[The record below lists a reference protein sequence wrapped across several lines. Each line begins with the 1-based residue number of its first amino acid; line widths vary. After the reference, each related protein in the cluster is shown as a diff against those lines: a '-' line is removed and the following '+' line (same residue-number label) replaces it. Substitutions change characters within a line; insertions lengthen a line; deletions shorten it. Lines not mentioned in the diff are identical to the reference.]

1 MSSAPVVHHA
11 PAFAGGRVGLLN
23 QVLFAV
29 LKARQQHSQAT
40 LVLDA
45 NRLQEQDFTL
55 SVQNDHG
62 DVVHVPVPDH
72 GTLGHGSR
80 AKLLLFLQDL
90 LPQTADLAQ
99 CLDLVFPDAGQSPLD
114 AAAHWW
120 AKLLPELNIETVGY
134 GASPKSPATS
144 TSNTKLLWL
153 SSRLHQVM
161 KDYGFTHAD
170 LEQGENHCR
179 QLLPRVPVGELE
191 SELRQLED
199 QVQQGLGRMKSLT
212 AEVDASLVGAWVRLR
227 RDLLAATEAFA
238 QSADRGGRNRTGTR
252 GARLHALAQVVRP
265 HDQDQAE
272 GLSLLSLVASHQW
285 HPSRIE
291 SYLTSLESC
300 RVPER
305 LLLTD

>member
-1 MSSAPVVHHA
+1 MSSGPVVHHA
-11 PAFAGGRVGLLN
+11 PAFAGGRVELLN

-29 LKARQQHSQAT
+29 LAARQQHTQAT

-45 NRLQEQDFTL
+45 NLLQEQDFTL

-80 AKLLLFLQDL
+80 AKLLLFVQDL

-99 CLDLVFPDAGQSPLD
+99 CLDLVFPEAGQSPLD
-114 AAAHWW
+114 AAAQWW
-120 AKLLPELNIETVGY
+120 AQLLPELHIETVGY
-134 GASPKSPATS
+134 GASPKASAKPAPD
-144 TSNTKLLWL
+144 TKLLWL

-161 KDYGFTHAD
+161 KDFGFTHAD

-191 SELRQLED
+191 SELKNLED
-199 QVQQGLGRMKSLT
+199 QIQQGLGRMKSLT
-212 AEVDASLVGAWVRLR
+212 AEVDTSLVGAWVRLR
-227 RDLLAATEAFA
+227 RDLLAATDAFA
-238 QSADRGGRNRTGTR
+238 QSADRGGRNRSGTR

-265 HDQDQAE
+265 HDQGQAE

-291 SYLTSLESC
+291 SYLTSLSSC
-300 RVPER
+300 KGPEM

>member
-1 MSSAPVVHHA
+1 MSSGPVVHHA
-11 PAFAGGRVGLLN
+11 PAFAAGRVELLN

-29 LKARQQHSQAT
+29 LEARQQQRQAT

-45 NRLQEQDFTL
+45 NLLQEKDFTL

-62 DVVHVPVPDH
+62 DVVHIPVPDH

-80 AKLLLFLQDL
+80 AKLLLYLQDL
-90 LPQTADLAQ
+90 LPQTADLRE
-99 CLDLVFPDAGQSPLD
+99 CLDLVFPEAGQSPLE

-120 AKLLPELNIETVGY
+120 AKLLPELNIEAVGY
-134 GASPKSPATS
+134 GASPKKPATPVPD
-144 TSNTKLLWL
+144 TKLLWL
-153 SSRLHQVM
+153 SSRLHQVL
-161 KDYGFTHAD
+161 KDFGFTQAD
-170 LEQGENHCR
+170 VEQGENHCR

-191 SELRQLED
+191 SELQQLED
-199 QVQQGLGRMKSLT
+199 QIQQGLGRMKSLT

-227 RDLLAATEAFA
+227 RDLLAATDAFA

-265 HDQDQAE
+265 HEQHQAE

-291 SYLTSLESC
+291 SYLTSLSHC
-300 RVPER
+300 KGPER